1 MAPPDSTKPDEN
13 KASQRRINKPLI
25 EKRRRARINECLL
38 QLKSIVL
45 EAQESQNPRP
55 SKLEKADILEMTVE
69 FIKKKTSEGGHT
81 NSGRENSLHKDYI
94 AGYTGC
100 LAEVSKFLTETNEVN
115 SELRETI
122 VEHMSKKIRDCNNN
136 DSHTKM
142 DTEEKLEKKQNDTEK
157 VPIPRDPTKSVV
169 LKNEKQIPDKEKTG
183 NKNEEKCVKDTDKTD
198 LRPQLQLN
206 SLQNSSAGLLCG
218 NQVLLVLQLPPTQNM
233 MLTQP
238 VSLPFYNVA
247 SALQTPSS
255 TDTNYVNCAVDL
267 SQRISNTN
275 SYGQISGQTT
285 HGTDGRSAMFSS
297 NYTSCDLR
305 TGNTTPSLGEE
316 VQILPLNLSK
326 NSQQND
332 HPSTSE
338 STWRPW

>member
-1 MAPPDSTKPDEN
+1 M
-13 KASQRRINKPLI
+13 
-25 EKRRRARINECLL
+25 
-38 QLKSIVL
+38 
-45 EAQESQNPRP
+45 
-55 SKLEKADILEMTVE
+55 
-69 FIKKKTSEGGHT
+69 
-81 NSGRENSLHKDYI
+81 
-94 AGYTGC
+94 
-100 LAEVSKFLTETNEVN
+100 SKFLTETNEVN

-136 DSHTKM
+136 EGHTKM
-142 DTEEKLEKKQNDTEK
+142 DTEEKLEKKQNDMEK
-157 VPIPRDPTKSVV
+157 VPIPRDPTKSTV
-169 LKNEKQIPDKEKTG
+169 LKNEKQTLEKEKTDI
-183 NKNEEKCVKDTDKTD
+183 KNVETCVKDTDKTD
-198 LRPQLQLN
+198 LRPQLQFN
-206 SLQNSSAGLLCG
+206 NLQNSSAGLLCG

-247 SALQTPSS
+247 STIQAPSS
-255 TDTNYVNCAVDL
+255 TDTSYVNCAADL
-267 SQRISNTN
+267 SQRISNAN
-275 SYGQISGQTT
+275 SYGQISRQTS
-285 HGTDGRSAMFSS
+285 GTDGRSAMFSS

-305 TGNTTPSLGEE
+305 TGHTIPSLGEE